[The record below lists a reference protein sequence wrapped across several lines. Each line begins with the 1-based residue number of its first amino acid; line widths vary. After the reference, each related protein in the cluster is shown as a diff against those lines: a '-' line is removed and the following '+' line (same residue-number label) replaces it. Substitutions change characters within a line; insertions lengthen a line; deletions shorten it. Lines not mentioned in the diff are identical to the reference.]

1 MPLIFFRGLFFGA
14 GEKRGLLGTIFER
27 IKETYYKPYQ
37 DNDSESMRVLYSL
50 LMETSLCTM
59 IDVVL
64 TKEGTIGTMNIPGT
78 SYFPEKGKCIIG
90 TLLIEVNIDE
100 RVVKNVEFIADVN
113 HGFKLRLTN
122 QENE

>member
-1 MPLIFFRGLFFGA
+1 M
-14 GEKRGLLGTIFER
+14 GTIFER

-64 TKEGTIGTMNIPGT
+64 TQEGTIGTMNIPGT

>member
-1 MPLIFFRGLFFGA
+1 MPLLFFRGLFFGA

-64 TKEGTIGTMNIPGT
+64 TQEGTIGTMNIPGT

-100 RVVKNVEFIADVN
+100 RAVKNVEFIADVN
-113 HGFKLRLTN
+113 HGFKLKLTN